1 MSNSNSSS
9 KPSLQDFTLVKTYVD
24 KATEDNNLNNPS
36 LGFYFFALN
45 LALNLQDDEIDDS
58 ITDTAYLEA
67 TGRSKG
73 HDRGID
79 AIFIDESDSI
89 PHIHLFNFKYT
100 EKFAKTSSH
109 FPSSEID
116 KIINFLNALISQDSS
131 LEKTVNAVL
140 ANKVKE
146 IWNIFSSHNPKFTIH
161 ISSNLY
167 NSFEK
172 LEKER
177 FERDLNRF
185 SSFSV
190 KYHSMHTF
198 VSTITNG
205 DKQPV
210 NARIRAIDKN
220 LFEKSDGDIRAL
232 IVNIETRD
240 LLRIVLNSAEIRDDV
255 DIADYKVIKEKPIL
269 EDAFEDNVR
278 VYLKQRSKINRNI
291 RETALSDD
299 SQRFFYFNNGITITC
314 SSFNYPTSRRSP
326 IIELQNIQIVNGS
339 QTIHA
344 LHDAFCQDASKF
356 DDMDILCRI
365 YETRNE
371 KLSTDIAEYTNSQ
384 NPVKSRDIR
393 SNDFVQKKLESELI
407 IKGFYYER
415 KKAQHLEQPK
425 KLRIDAEK
433 AGQALMAF
441 YNQMPAE
448 AKNKKRIIFSE
459 KYDAIFTDE
468 LTADKVIISLR
479 VWEYIEQQKIVR
491 RKEILKDKASFEEKS
506 YILHA
511 SYYTLYTISKL
522 CEVLSIEICI
532 TNEEKIINLYSK
544 AIDLIEKSIEKE
556 INRLDGFKD
565 SYSHR
570 VFFTTNRPKVFLE
583 ELCNKA
589 SS

>member
-1 MSNSNSSS
+1 MSNSKTSI
-9 KPSLQDFTLVKTYVD
+9 KPSLQDFTLVKTYVE
-24 KATEDNNLNNPS
+24 KATKDNNLDKGS

-45 LALNLQDDEIDDS
+45 LVLNLQDDEIDNS

-67 TGRSKG
+67 TGKSKG

-79 AIFIDESDSI
+79 AIFIDESDTI
-89 PHIHLFNFKYT
+89 PHVHLFNFKYT
-100 EKFAKTSSH
+100 EKFNKVSSH

-116 KIINFLNALISQDSS
+116 KIVGFLNSLLSQDDD
-131 LEKTVNAVL
+131 LEKTINGVL

-146 IWNIFSSHNPKFTIH
+146 IWSLFSSHNPKFTVH
-161 ISSNLY
+161 ICSNLY

-172 LEKER
+172 LEQER
-177 FERDLNRF
+177 FERDINRF
-185 SSFSV
+185 SSFNV
-190 KYHSMHTF
+190 KYHSMHTL
-198 VSTITNG
+198 VSTITKG
-205 DKQPV
+205 DKQQV

-240 LLRIVLNSAEIRDDV
+240 LLRIVLDDTDIRNDV
-255 DIADYKVIKEKPIL
+255 DIEDYGTITEKKIL

-291 RETALSDD
+291 RETALSDE

-314 SSFNYPTSRRSP
+314 SSFNYPASRRSP
-326 IIELQNIQIVNGS
+326 IIELENIQIVNGS

-344 LHDAFCQDASKF
+344 LHDAFCQDISKF
-356 DDMDILCRI
+356 EDMDILCRI

-393 SNDFVQKKLESELI
+393 SNDFIQKKLESELI
-407 IKGFYYER
+407 IKGFFYER
-415 KKAQHLEQPK
+415 KKNQHFEQAK
-425 KLRIDAEK
+425 RLRIDAEK
-433 AGQALMAF
+433 VGQALMAF
-441 YNQMPAE
+441 YNNLPAE
-448 AKNKKRIIFSE
+448 AKNKKRLIFSE
-459 KYDAIFTDE
+459 KYDSIFTDE
-468 LTADKVIISLR
+468 LTADKVLLSLKI
-479 VWEYIEQQKIVR
+479 WEHIEERKITR
-491 RKEILKDKASFEEKS
+491 RKEILQDKSSFEERS

-511 SYYTLYTISKL
+511 SYYILYTISKL
-522 CEVLSIEICI
+522 CESYKIDISLDNQDE
-532 TNEEKIINLYSK
+532 IINLYDK
-544 AIDLIEKSIEKE
+544 AIELIETSINKE

-570 VFFTTNRPKVFLE
+570 VFFTTNRPKSFLE
-583 ELCNKA
+583 ELCRQV
-589 SS
+589 S